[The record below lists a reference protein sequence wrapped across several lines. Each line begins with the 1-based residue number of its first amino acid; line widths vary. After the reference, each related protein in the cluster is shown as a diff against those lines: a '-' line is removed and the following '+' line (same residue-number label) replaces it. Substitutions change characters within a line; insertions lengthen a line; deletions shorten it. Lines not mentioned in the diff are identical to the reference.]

1 MCSQNSFSHLMQMW
15 CFHIFALD
23 IFTILR
29 SRRNLLAVG
38 VFSGS
43 IGITGPMFHPHG
55 WFHHVNSVKIY
66 RNVRCFSCQT
76 WGENHGFP
84 VNSPT
89 SSLLSKSHAGWQRKG
104 VDGQTVAS
112 HAGWDTTC
120 QVQHLRNTGIS
131 PINNVYIGGVSHFV
145 NGLYPQVYIYIPTYM
160 WDYRGYM
167 WIINDPKWDA
177 HPSSSVVVE
186 YSCWLVIST
195 FYISFLSLLWCF
207 NSLS

>member
-1 MCSQNSFSHLMQMW
+1 MLTNKNAHMTQQTIDIHWSIDILSSSLCSQNSFSHLMQMW

-76 WGENHGFP
+76 WGKTMAFLSILLPAPCFPSHMPGGSAKGLMAKLWLPMPGGTPPAKFNICGTQGFRQSIMYTLE
-84 VNSPT
+84 VYPT
-89 SSLLSKSHAGWQRKG
+89 SLMGYTPK
-104 VDGQTVAS
+104 
-112 HAGWDTTC
+112 
-120 QVQHLRNTGIS
+120 
-131 PINNVYIGGVSHFV
+131 
-145 NGLYPQVYIYIPTYM
+145 YIYIYTHLYV
-160 WDYRGYM
+160 G
-167 WIINDPKWDA
+167 
-177 HPSSSVVVE
+177 
-186 YSCWLVIST
+186 L
-195 FYISFLSLLWCF
+195 
-207 NSLS
+207 